1 MLNSI
6 PSVIQRVA
14 DKIPSIRRYLTGK
27 ALAMSFGLKTY
38 EYYRTTITHM
48 VSLVYQGFMGPEFM
62 GILENLVKGQLSDA
76 YERALADNGLSP
88 EDATIEMRIELQG
101 FIESEWTHI
110 EPFYSDIIDAL
121 IDKTPL
127 DPLLARAELWAGRW
141 NDVYNAA
148 EITINKQMGGK
159 LVWRLGA
166 TEEHCQSCLQLNG
179 IVAFAREWDESG
191 VRPQNPPNSALTC
204 GGWRCDCSLEPTD
217 KRRSPNALSR
227 ILDIAVSGNV

>member
-6 PSVIQRVA
+6 SSVIQTVA
-14 DKIPSIRRYLTGK
+14 DKIPGIRRYLTGK

-38 EYYRTTITHM
+38 DYYLNTITHM
-48 VSLVYQGFMGPEFM
+48 VSMVYQGFMGPEFM
-62 GILENLVKGQLSDA
+62 SIMENLIRGQLADA
-76 YERALADNGLSP
+76 YETALSDNGLSA
-88 EDATIEMRIELQG
+88 EEATLEMRSELQG
-101 FIESEWTHI
+101 FIESEFTHI

-127 DPLLARAELWAGRW
+127 DPLLARAEVWAGRW

-191 VRPQNPPNSALTC
+191 VRPQNPPNGALTC